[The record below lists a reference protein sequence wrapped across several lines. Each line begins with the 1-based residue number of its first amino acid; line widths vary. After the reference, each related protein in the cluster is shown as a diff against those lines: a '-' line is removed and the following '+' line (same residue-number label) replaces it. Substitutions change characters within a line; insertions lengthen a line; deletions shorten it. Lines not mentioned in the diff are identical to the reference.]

1 MDLSQ
6 SEAPSDA
13 TAGAG
18 ADPAYTYRPSL
29 LGAPFVFRLM
39 ADDLAFQ
46 AGRRSGTVPYRHI
59 RRVRLSFKPAS
70 MQSRRY
76 LTEIW
81 ADGAPKLQ
89 IVSSTWKS
97 MMEQVRQDG
106 DYSAFLAELHR
117 RIEASGA
124 RPVYERGSVPLLYW
138 PGLALFGAVALSLAA
153 LTVRGLQSGSMAGA
167 LFVAAFLA
175 LFLWQGG
182 NFFRRNKP
190 GFYRADD
197 LPRDLVP

>member
-6 SEAPSDA
+6 SEAAGDEA
-13 TAGAG
+13 AGAE
-18 ADPAYTYRPSL
+18 PAPTYTYRPSL
-29 LGAPFVFRLM
+29 LGAPFTFRLTEQG
-39 ADDLAFQ
+39 LAYQ
-46 AGRRSGTVPYRHI
+46 AGRRAGVVALRDI
-59 RRVRLSFKPAS
+59 RRIRLSFKPAS

-76 LTEIW
+76 MTEIW

-97 MMEQVRQDG
+97 MMEQVRQDSE
-106 DYSAFLAELHR
+106 YSTFLAELHR

-124 RPVYERGSVPLLYW
+124 RPLYERGSVPLLYW

-153 LTVRGLQSGSMAGA
+153 LTVRGLQSGAMAGA

>member
-6 SEAPSDA
+6 SEAAGDEA
-13 TAGAG
+13 AGAEP
-18 ADPAYTYRPSL
+18 APAYTYRPSL
-29 LGAPFVFRLM
+29 LGAPFTFRLTEQG
-39 ADDLAFQ
+39 LAYQ
-46 AGRRSGTVPYRHI
+46 AGRRAGVVALRDI
-59 RRVRLSFKPAS
+59 RRIRLSFKPAS

-76 LTEIW
+76 MTEIW

-97 MMEQVRQDG
+97 MMEQVRQDSE
-106 DYSAFLAELHR
+106 YSAFLAELHR

-124 RPVYERGSVPLLYW
+124 RPLYERGSVPLLYW

-153 LTVRGLQSGSMAGA
+153 LTVRGLQSGAMAGA
-167 LFVAAFLA
+167 LFVLLFLL

-190 GFYRADD
+190 GVYQPDD
-197 LPRDLVP
+197 LPRDLVL

>member
-1 MDLSQ
+1 MELSQ
-6 SEAPSDA
+6 SEA
-13 TAGAG
+13 AGGEAPG
-18 ADPAYTYRPSL
+18 AEAAPAYTYRPSL

-39 ADDLAFQ
+39 ADGVAFQ
-46 AGRRSGTVPYRHI
+46 AGRRSGTVPYRDI
-59 RRVRLSFKPAS
+59 RRIRLSFKPAS

-97 MMEQVRQDG
+97 MVEQVRQDG
-106 DYSAFLAELHR
+106 DYTAFLVELHR
-117 RIEASGA
+117 RLAASGA
-124 RPVYERGSVPLLYW
+124 TPVYERGSPPLLYW
-138 PGLALFGAVALSLAA
+138 PGLVLFAAVALSLAA
-153 LTVRGLQSGSMAGA
+153 LTVRGLQSGAMAGA

-182 NFFRRNKP
+182 QFFRLNRP
-190 GFYRADD
+190 GSYRPDD